1 MALGQIKRAV
11 PRLSLP
17 LRLEGE
23 GLATI
28 EQDSI
33 EDVAQGVYA
42 VLSYERG
49 ERLEDPEFGIDDP
62 TFDLE
67 PVDVSTWLAQIDR
80 YEPRAAVATRE
91 DVSELLSAIE
101 VEVRRHGNG

>member
-1 MALGQIKRAV
+1 VALGQIKRAV

-49 ERLEDPEFGIDDP
+49 ERLEDPEFGIEDP
-62 TFDLE
+62 TFEVE
-67 PVDVSTWLAQIDR
+67 PIDTSPWLTQIDR
-80 YEPRAAVATRE
+80 YEPRANVQTTE
-91 DVSELLSAIE
+91 DVTELLGSIE
-101 VEVRRHGNG
+101 VQIRRRGNG